1 MKKIFIVIIIVSI
14 IVGGGLFASYSVAIR
29 QAKKV
34 EQSFSGNLSPLGTRL
49 IPFGIPG
56 ITPCWVVRSEY
67 SDLYT
72 GATFDVYVSLFGK
85 VLRVPPQ
92 SKAPE

>member
-1 MKKIFIVIIIVSI
+1 MKKAFITIIIILLI
-14 IVGGGLFASYSVAIR
+14 ISGGLFFSYSIAIKS
-29 QAKKV
+29 AKKV
-34 EQSFSGNLSPLGTRL
+34 EQSFKGNLSPLGTRF
-49 IPFGIPG
+49 IPYGIPE

-72 GATFDVYVSLFGK
+72 GATFDVYVSLSGK

-92 SKAPE
+92 SKIPE